1 MENALTLDSQV
12 VASKHQVSSQLGEE
26 AVILD
31 LKAGVYH
38 GLNVTS
44 ARIWQLVQQTSS
56 VAAIRDCIL
65 AEYDV
70 EPRRCEQD
78 VLAIL
83 REFKDKGLIDVTEG
97 RPQFAHG
104 LIPHAVMNV

>member
-1 MENALTLDSQV
+1 MGVESALTLDSKV

-44 ARIWQLVQQTSS
+44 ARIWQLVQQTSTG
-56 VAAIRDCIL
+56 AAIRDCIL
-65 AEYDV
+65 AEYSV
-70 EPRRCEQD
+70 EPGRCEQD
-78 VLAIL
+78 VLSIL
-83 REFKDKGLIDVTEG
+83 REFKAKGLIDVTEDPSQLA
-97 RPQFAHG
+97 RA
-104 LIPHAVMNV
+104 